1 MRFFLIGVVVFAA
14 AVGLALTLSTDPG
27 NVVVFY
33 PPYRVDLSL
42 NLFLLIELVSFIV
55 VYVLIRVARRTVQMP
70 QRVALYRQRQSEKR
84 ASRALRAALQAH
96 FEGRYGHAE
105 READEAQE
113 LPETAGLAA
122 LVAARSAHRMR
133 EYARRDEWL
142 RRAESDP
149 GLRAAKLMTEAEC
162 LVDAREGQR
171 ALTVVEQLHAA
182 GARHIQSLRLALKAH
197 QYAGDW
203 DAVLKLLRTLNK
215 RDALHPVAARQ
226 MKAMAYAALFGARR
240 DDPHGL
246 LALWQGVPNA
256 DRRIA
261 DVALVAAQAF
271 NAAGLGYQARTV
283 IENAITAEWDARLAE
298 EYAHSGDPSDAARV
312 AAASA
317 GGRAFETPATGED
330 ARLQIERAERWTR
343 EQANDPSAS
352 YALGALCAREKLWGK
367 ARAALQSALQ
377 LSPDARLA
385 TAIHVELGRV
395 FEEIDDLEHSREQF
409 RAAAFANLDRRFKSS

>member
-1 MRFFLIGVVVFAA
+1 ML
-14 AVGLALTLSTDPG
+14 
-27 NVVVFY
+27 
-33 PPYRVDLSL
+33 
-42 NLFLLIELVSFIV
+42 
-55 VYVLIRVARRTVQMP
+55 YVLIRVAKRTVEMP

-133 EYARRDEWL
+133 EYGRRDEWL
-142 RRAESDP
+142 RRAEADP

-162 LVDAREGQR
+162 LVDAHDGKR

-215 RDALHPVAARQ
+215 RDALHPAAARQ
-226 MKAMAYAALFGARR
+226 MKAVAYRSLFAAR
-240 DDPHGL
+240 DGDPHAL
-246 LALWQGVPNA
+246 LALWQAVPQV
-256 DRRIA
+256 DRRIG

-271 NAAGLGYQARTV
+271 IAAGLGYQARVV
-283 IENAITAEWDARLAE
+283 IEGAIAAEWDPRLAE
-298 EYAHSGDPSDAARV
+298 AYARAGDEATSTAAAAQGGGRDLRV
-312 AAASA
+312 AAPTMRVRRSSGPSA
-317 GGRAFETPATGED
+317 GRATIPRSPPRSTRSARCAPANACG
-330 ARLQIERAERWTR
+330 ARRRARCATR
-343 EQANDPSAS
+343 SSDRRTRGSRPRSTSSSAASTSRSAS
-352 YALGALCAREKLWGK
+352 
-367 ARAALQSALQ
+367 
-377 LSPDARLA
+377 P
-385 TAIHVELGRV
+385 T
-395 FEEIDDLEHSREQF
+395 
-409 RAAAFANLDRRFKSS
+409 AAATRSARPR

>member
-14 AVGLALTLSTDPG
+14 AVGLALTLSADPG

-42 NLFLLIELVSFIV
+42 NLFLLIELGAFV
-55 VYVLIRVARRTVQMP
+55 VLYVLIRLANRTVQMP

-133 EYARRDEWL
+133 EYGRRDEWL
-142 RRAESDP
+142 RRAEADP

-162 LVDAREGQR
+162 LVDAREGAR
-171 ALTVVEQLHAA
+171 ALGIVEQLHAA

-226 MKAMAYAALFGARR
+226 MKSLAYRALFAARGR
-240 DDPHGL
+240 DAHAL
-246 LALWQGVPNA
+246 LALWQGVPQA
-256 DRRIA
+256 DKRIG

-271 NAAGLGYQARTV
+271 NAAQLGYQARTV
-283 IENAITAEWDARLAE
+283 IESAMAYEFDARLAE
-298 EYAHSGDPSDAARV
+298 EYARSGDERVDALLTTAQEAVREARPTV
-312 AAASA
+312 AD
-317 GGRAFETPATGED
+317 D
-330 ARLQIERAERWTR
+330 ARSQIERAERWTR
-343 EQANDPSAS
+343 DHSTEPSVF
-352 YALGALCAREKLWGK
+352 YALGALCARQRLWGK
-367 ARAALQSALQ
+367 AQAALRDALER
-377 LSPDARLA
+377 SPDARLA
-385 TAIHVELGRV
+385 TAIHFELGRV
-395 FEEIDDLEHSREQF
+395 FEEINEPERSREQF
-409 RAAAFANLDRRFKSS
+409 RAAATANLRGELRG